1 MKPARWLPS
10 AAMTRLLLLAAKRPA
25 LFRKDAGAPML
36 SAADAAV
43 VRETVR
49 RNSVDGIYQRI
60 HYSRPGPE
68 RKTA

>member
-1 MKPARWLPS
+1 
-10 AAMTRLLLLAAKRPA
+10 MTRLLLLAAKRPT
-25 LFRKDAGAPML
+25 LFHKGAGAPML

-49 RNSVDGIYQRI
+49 GSSVDRIY
-60 HYSRPGPE
+60 HSRPGPE